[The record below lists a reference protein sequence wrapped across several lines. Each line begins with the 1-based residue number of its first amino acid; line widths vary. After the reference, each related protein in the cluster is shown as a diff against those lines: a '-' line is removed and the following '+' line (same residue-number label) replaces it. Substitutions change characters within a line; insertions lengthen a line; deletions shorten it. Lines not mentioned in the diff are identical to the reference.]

1 VPHNTLTKPSVTAA
15 YAQDMTT
22 TDAAVGA
29 KALTLK
35 ALYEA
40 PEITRLVNVW
50 DAVSAKVVADLPG
63 TTAIATAGHSIAAT
77 FGYPDGGMP
86 LALALQGA
94 RTIAEAVDLP
104 VTADLDDGYD
114 EPGETIRRA
123 IGFGI
128 VGANVEDRLKPFDES
143 VSRVKSIIA
152 AAQAEGIDFQLNAR
166 TDAIVRGT
174 GSMQERLDDAIAR
187 GRAYLAEGAALVFV
201 PGILDTAATHA
212 LVDGL
217 GWGRLSVIGIP
228 GSLTA
233 AEYEALGVAR
243 ISYGPF
249 AQREALRALR
259 DLATDLYAD
268 GVISPDLPALN

>member
-1 VPHNTLTKPSVTAA
+1 MPA
-15 YAQDMTT
+15 
-22 TDAAVGA
+22 TDHFTND

-50 DAVSAKVVADLPG
+50 DAISAKVIADLPG
-63 TTAIATAGHSIAAT
+63 TTAIATAGHAIAAS
-77 FGYPDGGMP
+77 FGYADGGMP
-86 LALALQGA
+86 LDLALQGA
-94 RTIAEAVDLP
+94 RTIADAVDLP

-128 VGANVEDRLKPFDES
+128 VGANVEDRLRPFGEDRLRPFDDS
-143 VSRVKSIIA
+143 VARVRSIIA
-152 AAQAEGIDFQLNAR
+152 AANSERVDFQLNAR

-201 PGILDTAATHA
+201 NGVLDKAATEA

-217 GWGRLSVIGIP
+217 GWGRLSVIGLP
-228 GSLTA
+228 GSLSA
-233 AEYEALGVAR
+233 AQYEALGVAR
-243 ISYGPF
+243 ISYGPLP
-249 AQREALRALR
+249 QREALRALR

-268 GVISPDLPALN
+268 GVISPDLPPLN